1 MPEGGLCMTRE
12 EIVRKIRHT
21 RRRETYV
28 NAMLFTVI
36 LEQRA
41 PGEHARLATV
51 APVEVPDIL

>member
-1 MPEGGLCMTRE
+1 MTRE